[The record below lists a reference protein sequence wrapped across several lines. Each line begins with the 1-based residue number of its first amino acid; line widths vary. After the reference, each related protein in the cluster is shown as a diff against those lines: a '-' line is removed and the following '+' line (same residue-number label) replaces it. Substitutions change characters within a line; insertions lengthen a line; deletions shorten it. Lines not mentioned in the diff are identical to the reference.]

1 MGSLISLFI
10 GSWNKIYTLLAG
22 AGLVIYS
29 YLISRN
35 AKLNVENKA
44 LNKEVKDI
52 KSDTDKIVTIQRK
65 QAELASTPPSSRI
78 DLYKQLRQIAAR
90 RPKNKS

>member
-10 GSWNKIYTLLAG
+10 GSWNKIYTLLVG
-22 AGLVIYS
+22 VGVLVYS
-29 YLISRN
+29 YLVNRN

-44 LNKEVKDI
+44 LNKEVEDI

-65 QAELASTPPSSRI
+65 QAEIASAPPSSRD

-90 RPKNKS
+90 SPKNKS

>member
-1 MGSLISLFI
+1 MGTLISLFI
-10 GSWNKIYTLLAG
+10 GSWNKIYALISALG
-22 AGLVIYS
+22 IVIYT
-29 YLISRN
+29 YLINRN
-35 AKLNVENKA
+35 AKLNVENKV
-44 LNKEVKDI
+44 LNKEVEDI

-65 QAELASTPPSSRI
+65 QAEIASNPPSSRD